1 MKTTPSYMIDLKGK
15 SRPSFDAVS
24 FLTIYMVLLCAIP
37 SYLSLP
43 VLGSLGKPSVLWGL
57 LGIAWWLYFRL
68 QLVTKLTVGSNWVKI
83 AAFLFICSV
92 LLTFAITNLVG
103 QPTHLTTTSQSSLLR
118 ALSWTGVML
127 VAIDGIPDRQRLL
140 TLLQRTVLVGALM
153 ALLGLTQFLTKQPI
167 IDVLVFP
174 GFVADDNLG
183 AIYDRGGFIR
193 SSATAAHP
201 LEYGAV
207 LCFTLPLAFV
217 LAHIDLRRGALRRW
231 LPVALIGFA
240 AAISMS
246 RSAMIGIALGIVLVI
261 PVIPAHLRMRA
272 MLGAIGLGAFVVF
285 TLPGMLGTIRG
296 LFMGISAE
304 PSSVSRIDSFG
315 EALVIALHRP
325 FFGQGLSALGP
336 TEIILDNQFLLLLVE
351 LGFIGVATFA
361 FLIFTAMSTGW
372 ILARKNRDSFWRG
385 IGPAVSASIASGAS
399 TFLFFD
405 GLSFA
410 IAAGFIFLFLGIA
423 GSMAR
428 ICTSS
433 RDDHAD
439 PLEQDAP
446 DAGTRR
452 ELRRLR

>member
-1 MKTTPSYMIDLKGK
+1 MKTTLSYKIDLKDK
-15 SRPSFDAVS
+15 SRGTFDAVS

-68 QLVTKLTVGSNWVKI
+68 QLVTSLAAVSNQVKI
-83 AAFLFICSV
+83 AAFLFISSV

-103 QPTHLTTTSQSSLLR
+103 QPSHLTTTSQSSLLR

-127 VAIDGIPDRQRLL
+127 VAMDGIPDRQRLL
-140 TLLQRTVLVGALM
+140 TLLRRIVLVGALM
-153 ALLGLTQFLTKQPI
+153 SLLGLTQFLTKQPI
-167 IDVLVFP
+167 IDVLDFP

-183 AIYDRGGFIR
+183 AIFDRGGFIR

-217 LAHIDLRRGALRRW
+217 LAHVDLSRGVLRRW

-246 RSAMIGIALGIVLVI
+246 RSAMIGIALGILLVI

-272 MLGAIGLGAFVVF
+272 TLGAIGLGAVVVF
-285 TLPGMLGTIRG
+285 TIPGMLGTIRG
-296 LFMGISAE
+296 LFLGISAE
-304 PSSVSRIDSFG
+304 PSSVSRIDSLG
-315 EALVIALHRP
+315 EALVIALHNP

-361 FLIFTAMSTGW
+361 FLVLTAISIGW
-372 ILARKNRDSFWRG
+372 ILARKYRDSYWRS
-385 IGPAVSASIASGAS
+385 IGPAVSSSIASGAS
-399 TFLFFD
+399 SFLFFD

-410 IAAGFIFLFLGIA
+410 IAAGFMFLFLGTA

-428 ICTSS
+428 ICASS
-433 RDDHAD
+433 RDGRTVPFDTD
-439 PLEQDAP
+439 PLAVEVNSKS
-446 DAGTRR
+446 GG
-452 ELRRLR
+452 